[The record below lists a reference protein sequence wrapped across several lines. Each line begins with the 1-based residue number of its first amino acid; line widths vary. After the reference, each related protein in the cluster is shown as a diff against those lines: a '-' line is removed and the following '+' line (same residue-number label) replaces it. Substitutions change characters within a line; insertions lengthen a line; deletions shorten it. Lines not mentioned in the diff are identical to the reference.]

1 MVPKLLHLNGAASVG
16 FSKCISV
23 LLSPEGST
31 CPAPVTPAGRTRGEV
46 LPGHAGGSPRKGS
59 GEDLEREGICKK
71 GLLERATFTCSIQKE
86 GAVVA
91 FEWHRGEW

>member
-1 MVPKLLHLNGAASVG
+1 M
-16 FSKCISV
+16 
-23 LLSPEGST
+23 
-31 CPAPVTPAGRTRGEV
+31 